1 MIDDIDLQI
10 LELLQDN
17 SRVQNAEIARTVGLT
32 PPAALERVRK
42 LEKRGVIQG
51 FHARLDPGHVGCS
64 MLAFVFVKTT
74 ETVGEE
80 DASRALAALPEVQ
93 EVHHVA
99 GEDCY
104 LAKVR
109 VAGPKALGRLI
120 REKFGQIAEVVSTRS
135 TVVLET
141 VKEDPRLSLEA
152 LKAGGPDG
160 GCDD

>member
-17 SRVQNAEIARTVGLT
+17 SRIQNAEIARTVGLT

-42 LEKRGVIQG
+42 LENRGVIQG

-80 DASRALAALPEVQ
+80 NASHALAALPEVQ

-109 VAGPKALGRLI
+109 ISGPKALGRLI
-120 REKFGQIAEVVSTRS
+120 REKFGKIAEVVSTRS

-141 VKEDPRLSLEA
+141 VKEDPRLPLEA
-152 LKAGGPDG
+152 LRADSPEG